1 MISQQKQQ
9 RDTSGPYAGYGD
21 RDKSG
26 GRFFSEGHGFLLD
39 PNTITSEHLT
49 GLPGSA
55 INGPGAFRCL
65 RPGTKNAA
73 LKLSVRGGG
82 PRRLESETSSPLRGA
97 FLYPEHAHRSE
108 GWAAR

>member
-39 PNTITSEHLT
+39 PNMITSEHLT
-49 GLPGSA
+49 GCP
-55 INGPGAFRCL
+55 
-65 RPGTKNAA
+65 
-73 LKLSVRGGG
+73 V
-82 PRRLESETSSPLRGA
+82 PR
-97 FLYPEHAHRSE
+97 
-108 GWAAR
+108 